1 MDTHKGVQEGT
12 KTPNTDGSPAGS
24 KNQKQLE
31 MEGHSTFIQ
40 ECAVEDEE
48 WKWSPVYLLLRDFSD
63 LAGHLPRP
71 WKHTAEEW
79 SQIQKFIRCEFS
91 LFQHH
96 FEPSSIV
103 VALKLTWKLHFS
115 ESITDVDLNALSQR
129 LEHVSQEKEFGSNLS
144 RVGKLMSKRHNM
156 TWDDALDMHLWH
168 ILRVDMCEPSVWT
181 SQEQQILANDIAFFK
196 APLETPGHQEV
207 MKRICN
213 HLVGIAG
220 HAMLVNDCHEFLKD
234 MWIGGH
240 PKNEQ
245 EMLIQE
251 WKEIVFY
258 SYQYHYYYWISLR

>member
-1 MDTHKGVQEGT
+1 
-12 KTPNTDGSPAGS
+12 
-24 KNQKQLE
+24 
-31 MEGHSTFIQ
+31 MEGNWAFIH
-40 ECAVEDEE
+40 ECAEEDEE

-91 LFQHH
+91 LFQLN

-103 VALKLTWKLHFS
+103 VALQLTWKLHFS
-115 ESITDVDLNALSQR
+115 ENITDVDLNALSQR

-144 RVGKLMSKRHNM
+144 RVGELMRSEWHEIK
-156 TWDDALDMHLWH
+156 WDDELKMELWK
-168 ILRVDMCEPSVWT
+168 RVWVEMCESSVRT
-181 SQEQQILANDIAFFK
+181 SREQQILANDIAFFK

-220 HAMLVNDCHEFLKD
+220 HAMSVKDCPKFLKD
-234 MWIGGH
+234 MWIGGR
-240 PKNEQ
+240 PENER
-245 EMLIQE
+245 EMLIPK
-251 WKEIVFY
+251 WKKIVSA
-258 SYQYHYYYWISLR
+258 SYCTLYDNFTIPLSCGSNYC